1 MKKFSR
7 KSIEMQ
13 VEMQVSF
20 RCRSGRSKRM
30 ASGHIHSANS
40 ADKAVQAKIQVGS
53 QRNTNG
59 NFLWKVREKILKF
72 LNFQITLEF
81 IVEHR

>member
-1 MKKFSR
+1 
-7 KSIEMQ
+7 
-13 VEMQVSF
+13 
-20 RCRSGRSKRM
+20 M

-59 NFLWKVREKILKF
+59 NFLWKVRKKNLKF
-72 LNFQITLEF
+72 MNFLDFQMILEF
-81 IVEHR
+81 IVERR